1 MRACICIYASGVL
14 YLQAAP
20 RSYACMQHHGPI
32 LACSTTVLYL
42 HAAPQYC
49 LRVVV
54 HTHPCMHAHMD
65 YAITWFLVPAHTH
78 TQRAHICAR
87 ALTTSQQ
94 CARNVH
100 HVTAMCTAHVHAR
113 SPRHSIHTHTACA
126 HMCTRAHHV
135 TAMWSMPLSAK
146 RRERQCAWPMAR
158 AWNAL
163 AAQCSSPRICAPT
176 RRGTWSGGDLQGGR
190 VLARGGGH
198 V

>member
-94 CARNVH
+94 CGPCPCLPSAGSASVRGPWRAHGTRLLRSAPPPGSAHQHAGARGQAETSRAAEFLHGVA
-100 HVTAMCTAHVHAR
+100 AMFRVCAHPMRVPRLHAR
-113 SPRHSIHTHTACA
+113 MS
-126 HMCTRAHHV
+126 
-135 TAMWSMPLSAK
+135 
-146 RRERQCAWPMAR
+146 
-158 AWNAL
+158 
-163 AAQCSSPRICAPT
+163 
-176 RRGTWSGGDLQGGR
+176 
-190 VLARGGGH
+190 
-198 V
+198 

>member
-65 YAITWFLVPAHTH
+65 YAITWFLVPAHT
-78 TQRAHICAR
+78 
-87 ALTTSQQ
+87 
-94 CARNVH
+94 
-100 HVTAMCTAHVHAR
+100 
-113 SPRHSIHTHTACA
+113 HTHTACA